1 MSDSDYPVG
10 RGKPPRHTQFKKGQS
25 GNPAGR
31 PKKSRT
37 LQNEIEDELLSKVTV
52 KENGK
57 SIRVT
62 KGRLLIKAVA
72 AKAISGD
79 VKSATMIV
87 DLMWKLASQQGI
99 DLAATGLAPVAA
111 SPPAP
116 QEEDADADAELT
128 DDAILAAFTQRFTRG
143 GDHE

>member
-10 RGKPPRHTQFKKGQS
+10 RGKPPRHTRFKKGQS

-37 LQNEIEDELLSKVTV
+37 LHNEIENELLSEVAV

-57 SIRVT
+57 SIRVS
-62 KGRLLIKAVA
+62 KGRLLIKAIT
-72 AKAISGD
+72 AKAIGGD
-79 VKSATMIV
+79 VKSATIIV
-87 DLMWKLASQQGI
+87 DLMWKLASQQSI

-116 QEEDADADAELT
+116 QDEEANAEAELP
-128 DDAILAAFTQRFTRG
+128 DEAILAAFTQRFTRG

>member
-37 LQNEIEDELLSKVTV
+37 LHNEIEEELLSKVTV

-57 SIRVT
+57 SVCVS
-62 KGRLLIKAVA
+62 KGRLLIKAIT
-72 AKAISGD
+72 AKAIGGD
-79 VKSATMIV
+79 VKSAAMIV
-87 DLMWKLASQQGI
+87 ELLWKLASQQGI
-99 DLAATGLAPVAA
+99 DLAATALVPVAA
-111 SPPAP
+111 SSPAA
-116 QEEDADADAELT
+116 QDEDAEAELP